1 MFTEIFSIDLRV
13 VTGVCAVVQT
23 HQTGPLKWCTLVYAG
38 YTSIPAAY
46 VIVVIKRSEVCTVLM
61 EGRAGDML
69 SSRHMFSSLLLILLV
84 HTTILREVC
93 FGGRQMEK
101 VIILLLQGGA

>member
-1 MFTEIFSIDLRV
+1 MQVILQYLLLMF
-13 VTGVCAVVQT
+13 
-23 HQTGPLKWCTLVYAG
+23 
-38 YTSIPAAY
+38 
-46 VIVVIKRSEVCTVLM
+46 IVVIKQSEVCTVLM
-61 EGRAGDML
+61 EGRAPDML

-101 VIILLLQGGA
+101 ALIPLLQGRALQGGRGQLLLEIP